1 MLSIILIYL
10 IDLLYYIIYG
20 FKKLNEKIKILIK
33 QSKNERSPNSFNLI
47 NNNNSL
53 KKVNKKKKR
62 MNKKNIINPN
72 TNSSNKVIELKD
84 TNNLGLK
91 ENNKKVQIDNKKIKN
106 ESKIEIKY
114 NNSELNIIDYEE
126 AKKLDKRGYF
136 DYYISLIKT
145 RHPLISSFLPNND
158 NSSMAINI
166 CLFFFSFA
174 LAFIVN
180 AFFFTDE
187 TMHKIYEDE
196 GIFNFIYNLPKII
209 YSTIISSIIDIIIKQ
224 LALYETSILD
234 IIKEKKDLN
243 KANKTKKIY
252 YIIII

>member
-1 MLSIILIYL
+1 M
-10 IDLLYYIIYG
+10 
-20 FKKLNEKIKILIK
+20 
-33 QSKNERSPNSFNLI
+33 
-47 NNNNSL
+47 
-53 KKVNKKKKR
+53 
-62 MNKKNIINPN
+62 
-72 TNSSNKVIELKD
+72 IELKD

-106 ESKIEIKY
+106 ESKIEMKY
-114 NNSELNIIDYEE
+114 NNSEFNIIDYEE

-158 NSSMAINI
+158 NSSKAIKI

-224 LALYETSILD
+224 LDLYETSILD
-234 IIKEKKDLN
+234 IKKEKKDLN
-243 KANKTKKIY
+243 KANKTKKNILIKLVLFF
-252 YIIII
+252 IISLVFLGIFLF